1 MQKNET
7 AAIEKSGEEQLN
19 TAAES
24 PEKEISAEAKP
35 DKTNPVSADSS
46 EKEPLKTAD
55 KISAIRSNLYRMA
68 REEEEEEVSLRV
80 AYQIKQVK
88 ARKEHPEK
96 FPPPP
101 PLEADFAGTAEKR
114 TFRQKVR
121 GLFPQKGDAGGEVAR
136 KCIFCFLPQFF
147 WCAWF

>member
-24 PEKEISAEAKP
+24 PEKEISAETKP

-68 REEEEEEVSLRV
+68 REEEEEEVVIYRLSGEDENAEL
-80 AYQIKQVK
+80 Q
-88 ARKEHPEK
+88 
-96 FPPPP
+96 
-101 PLEADFAGTAEKR
+101 PLEDDALMDELFAC
-114 TFRQKVR
+114 
-121 GLFPQKGDAGGEVAR
+121 GLSD
-136 KCIFCFLPQFF
+136 
-147 WCAWF
+147 